1 MKLRDII
8 AGLIIGEASALLIL
22 IIFKNLKIEV
32 IPIWSLAIILP
43 VLSLVG
49 LQIAFLLARKFII
62 LWQFA
67 KFGLVGVLN
76 TLIDLGV
83 LNLLIFFSGITSG
96 LGYSVFKGISFVV
109 AVVNSYFWNKYW
121 TFEKGGEVKT
131 GEFLQFFIVAGLGF
145 AINVGT
151 ASLIV
156 NIIGP
161 QFGLSDK
168 IWANIGAIIATLA
181 GMIWNFL
188 GYKFIVF
195 KK

>member
-32 IPIWSLAIILP
+32 IPIWFLAIILP
-43 VLSLVG
+43 VLSLTG

-96 LGYSVFKGISFVV
+96 IGYSVFKGISFIV

-121 TFEKGGEVKT
+121 TFEKRGEVKT

-168 IWANIGAIIATLA
+168 IWDNIGAIIATLV